1 MFSNSKK
8 LLRIVNKKVLLTLI
22 LAASPVI
29 FIAAGCGTWDKGT
42 SPVAKAT
49 STNTPAAGTPTN
61 TPTGSPTNTPTVT
74 PVAPCANPPA
84 VSLGTA
90 ANYVI
95 LAETGISD
103 VPSSAVTGN
112 IANGGTGA
120 EITGVTCPEVNG
132 IIYTIDATGPPCRT
146 IDSAGIGIA
155 VTDKGTA
162 YTTANGLANCV
173 IDQSAGILSGL
184 TLTRGKYF
192 FNTGVSIPTN
202 LHLDA
207 LGDPN
212 ARWDF
217 QVNGTLT
224 EASAVTVFLDNGALA
239 SNVIWTVTGFTQ
251 ISGHFEGVIIGADYI
266 QLITARR
273 STEDC
278 SPTPMWLWIKTSS
291 PSFLKRGLA

>member
-1 MFSNSKK
+1 MT
-8 LLRIVNKKVLLTLI
+8 LL
-22 LAASPVI
+22 LAVSPVI
-29 FIAAGCGTWDKGT
+29 FITAGCGTWNKGAT
-42 SPVAKAT
+42 SPVAGAT
-49 STNTPAAGTPTN
+49 STNTPTITATATKTSSVTPTK
-61 TPTGSPTNTPTVT
+61 TPSSSPTNTPTRT
-74 PVAPCANPPA
+74 PTNTPSATPSATSSAACPNPAA

-95 LAETGISD
+95 LAETGITD
-103 VPSSAVTGN
+103 IPSSAVTGN
-112 IANGGTGA
+112 IANAGTGA
-120 EITGVTCPEVNG
+120 QITGVTCPEVNG

-146 IDSAGIGIA
+146 IDSTGIGIA

-162 YTTANGLANCV
+162 YTNTNGLANCV
-173 IDQSAGILSGL
+173 IDQSAGILGGL

-192 FNTGVSIPTN
+192 FNTGVSIPTD

-239 SNVIWTVTGFTQ
+239 SNVTWTVTGFTQ

-266 QLITARR
+266 QLITGASVHGRLL
-273 STEDC
+273 THTYVALDQNVVTQL
-278 SPTPMWLWIKTSS
+278 P
-291 PSFLKRGLA
+291 